1 MSDAET
7 EAYRSMRCIDC
18 NSDPCKCKQEE
29 KDDRYKKAVEC
40 RIEVLEDRIR
50 GLKEE
55 VFRLKM
61 INSPDI
67 DLKDQIQSLKQE
79 NKELINGIKG
89 VMETCDGNSYEQNQ
103 IWHKLNKLIKQ

>member
-1 MSDAET
+1 MNTAQRLI
-7 EAYRSMRCIDC
+7 EAHNKI
-18 NSDPCKCKQEE
+18 EE
-29 KDDRYKKAVEC
+29 LNTKNKE
-40 RIEVLEDRIR
+40 
-50 GLKEE
+50 LKEE